1 MFVNYSKMSLVINN
15 FLIHNKKRIIFSLND
30 KFVLV
35 KYNTIYI
42 YDLEIPIKYNCD
54 ILAKKILKSKELPFN
69 YKYKIYGLD
78 RNKQATIFSNV
89 KNLVYT
95 FNNENESKIKSDGI
109 YELFL
114 VRLIVELLYNQQNNK

>member
-35 KYNTIYI
+35 KDNTIYI
-42 YDLEIPIKYNCD
+42 YDLETPIKYNCD
-54 ILAKKILKSKELPFN
+54 ILAKKILRSKELPFN

-78 RNKQATIFSNV
+78 RNKQATIFRDHRNRAGQTQR
-89 KNLVYT
+89 NPGG
-95 FNNENESKIKSDGI
+95 FAAIQHHQGDHHRNGEEDH
-109 YELFL
+109 
-114 VRLIVELLYNQQNNK
+114 QC